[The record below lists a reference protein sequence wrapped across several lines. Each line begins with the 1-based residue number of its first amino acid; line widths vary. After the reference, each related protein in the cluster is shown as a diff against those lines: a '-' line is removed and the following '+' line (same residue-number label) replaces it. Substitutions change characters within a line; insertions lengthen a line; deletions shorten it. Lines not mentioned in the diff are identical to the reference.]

1 MKAIEAYK
9 KHRNRLERSVYYKA
23 KFLYTQYRNSL
34 SIVDNEIVFQS
45 YDGTSISGNPYYM
58 LREVCNDPY
67 YADFKKYVVTTWRNY
82 TKMVEYIEGFNDES
96 IIVIKIHSDEYCKI
110 IARAKYL
117 ITNATFAPYFIKREG
132 QCYLNTW
139 HGTPLKCLG
148 RQIKDSPNEIGNTQ
162 RNFLMADYLLYPN
175 EFTFERMRVDYMLEK
190 YYTGK
195 YVIGGYPRNTAFFN
209 DKLAAQIKEE
219 LELTD
224 KKVVVYMPTW
234 RGNLNNKNSD
244 YQFAYTLYTL
254 YELDKLIDDDTILF
268 VKLHSLNN
276 KRINY
281 AEFEHIEEFP
291 SAYETYEFL
300 NAADCL
306 ITDYSSVFF
315 DYANT
320 GRKIILYGYDKERYL
335 SDKGMY
341 MDFDSL
347 PFTFAQ
353 NVDELFSEISSL
365 DSYTDYSK
373 FNEKFTEYDSSAAS
387 KELCDLFFK
396 GKKAERIQ
404 LIDGKKYHNNKP
416 NILVFGGT
424 LAKNGITTALKG
436 FIKNIDKEKYNVILT
451 FYKGKVESNKN
462 VINEFNDIDYIP
474 IQGEINYTFKEANM
488 NFLFNENG
496 INTPFVRKSVEAIYK
511 REKDRVFPY
520 IDFAYAVHFSGYERA
535 IINLMGHMD
544 SKRIIFVHNDMKKEA
559 KTKGNV
565 NVKSYSIA
573 LRKYDKVACVRK
585 SSRDE
590 VISFVRGIDKD
601 KVVIVHNFIDTRK
614 INRLAD
620 KPIEFNSETI
630 SSVTVDELND
640 ILSSNSE
647 KIINIGRFSY
657 EKGLD
662 RLILAFNDYRRNCN
676 ENAHLILVGGYG
688 VEYNNILNMIEENE
702 FENIVIIKSIRNP
715 FPILCKCDLFML
727 SSRYEGLPMTIMES
741 LALDVPVIST
751 DIPGPSEFLKQGYG
765 NVVADSQQ
773 GIYDGLVAFNKGTLK
788 SVKKFDINEFNAD
801 AKAELDSLF
810 D

>member
-1 MKAIEAYK
+1 MKAIKAYK
-9 KHRNRLERSVYYKA
+9 KHKRRLESSVYYKA
-23 KFLYTQYRNSL
+23 KFLYTQYRESL
-34 SIVDNEIVFQS
+34 NIVNNEIVFQS

-58 LREVCNDPY
+58 LREVCSDPY
-67 YADFKKYVVTTWRNY
+67 YADYKKYVVTTWRNY
-82 TKMVEYIEGFNDES
+82 NNMVEYIESFNDES
-96 IIVIKIHSDEYCKI
+96 IIVIKIHSDEYCQVM
-110 IARAKYL
+110 ARAKYL
-117 ITNATFAPYFIKREG
+117 ITNSTFAPYIIKREG

-148 RQIKDSPNEIGNTQ
+148 RQIKDAPNEIGNTQ

-175 EFTFERMRVDYMLEK
+175 EFTFEHMRVDYMLEK

-209 DKLAAQIKEE
+209 DELAAQIREE
-219 LELTD
+219 FELAD

-234 RGNLNNKNSD
+234 RGNLNNKNLD
-244 YQFAYTLYTL
+244 YQSAYTLYTL
-254 YELDKLIDDDTILF
+254 YEIDKLLDDDTVLF

-276 KRINY
+276 KQINY
-281 AEFEHIEEFP
+281 AEFQHIEEFP
-291 SAYETYEFL
+291 SGYETYEFL

-306 ITDYSSVFF
+306 VTDYSSVFF

-320 GRKIILYGYDKERYL
+320 GKKIVLYGYDKERYL

-347 PFTFAQ
+347 PFAFAQ
-353 NVDELFSEISSL
+353 NVTELFNEIKSTGC
-365 DSYTDYSK
+365 YNDYSK
-373 FNEKFTEYDSSAAS
+373 FNDEFTKYDSASAS

-396 GKKAERIQ
+396 GQKSDKTRI
-404 LIDGKKYHNNKP
+404 IDGKEYHNNKP
-416 NILVFGGT
+416 NVLIFGGT

-451 FYKGKVESNKN
+451 FYKGKVENNKN
-462 VINEFNDIDYIP
+462 VINDFTGIDYIP
-474 IQGEINYTFKEANM
+474 IQGEINYTFKEANL

-496 INTPFVRKSVEAIYK
+496 VNTPFVRRTIEKIYQ
-511 REKDRVFPY
+511 REKKRVFPN

-573 LRKYDKVACVRK
+573 LRKYDKIACVRK

-590 VISFVRGIDKD
+590 VLSFVRGVDKD
-601 KVVIVHNFIDTRK
+601 KVVIVHNFIDARK
-614 INRLAD
+614 IKRLSA
-620 KPIEFNSETI
+620 KTVEFNDETV
-630 SSVTVDELND
+630 SSVTVEELNT
-640 ILSSNSE
+640 ILDSDNE

-676 ENAHLILVGGYG
+676 KNSYLILIGGYG
-688 VEYNNILNMIEENE
+688 VEYKNILNLIEENE
-702 FENIVIIKSIRNP
+702 LKNIVVIKSIRNP
-715 FPILCKCDLFML
+715 FPILRKCDLFML
-727 SSRYEGLPMTIMES
+727 SSRYEGLPMTVMES

-751 DIPGPSEFLKQGYG
+751 DIPGPSEFLNQGYG
-765 NVVADSQQ
+765 NVVADSRQ
-773 GIYDGLVAFNKGTLK
+773 GIYEGLTAFNKGNLK
-788 SVKKFDINEFNAD
+788 PTKKFDIDEFNAD

-810 D
+810 K

>member
-1 MKAIEAYK
+1 MKAIKAFK
-9 KHRNRLERSVYYKA
+9 KHKKRLERSVYYKA
-23 KFLYTQYRNSL
+23 KFLYTQYRDSL
-34 SIVDNEIVFQS
+34 DIVDNEIVFQS
-45 YDGTSISGNPYYM
+45 YDGTSISGNPYYI

-67 YADFKKYVVTTWRNY
+67 YKDFKKYVVTTWRNY
-82 TKMVEYIEGFNDES
+82 NKTVEYIEGFEDES
-96 IIVIKIHSDEYCKI
+96 IIVLKIHSDEYCQVV
-110 IARAKYL
+110 ARAKYL
-117 ITNATFAPYFIKREG
+117 ITNATFAPYIIKREG

-148 RQIKDSPNEIGNTQ
+148 RQIKDAPNEIGNTQ

-195 YVIGGYPRNTAFFN
+195 YVISGYPRNTAFF
-209 DKLAAQIKEE
+209 DYSLAEQIREE

-224 KKVVVYMPTW
+224 KKIVVYMPTW
-234 RGNLNNKNSD
+234 RGNLNNKNTD
-244 YQFAYTLYTL
+244 YQSAYTLYTL
-254 YELDKLIDDDTILF
+254 YELDKRLDDDTVLF

-281 AEFEHIEEFP
+281 KEFEHIEEFP

-300 NAADCL
+300 NTADCL

-320 GRKIILYGYDKERYL
+320 GRKIVLYGYDKERYL

-341 MDFDSL
+341 MDYDSL
-347 PFTFAQ
+347 PFAFAQ
-353 NVDELFSEISSL
+353 NVDELYKEISSL
-365 DSYTDYSK
+365 DSFPDYSD
-373 FNEKFTEYDSSAAS
+373 FNEQFTKYDTSAS
-387 KELCDLFFK
+387 VKELCDLFFK
-396 GKKAERIQ
+396 GEKADTVKI
-404 LIDGKKYHNNKP
+404 IDGKSYHNNKP
-416 NILVFGGT
+416 NVLVFGGT

-451 FYKGKVESNKN
+451 FYKGKVEANKN
-462 VINEFNDIDYIP
+462 VINDFHDIDYIP
-474 IQGEINYTFKEANM
+474 IQGEINYTFKEANR

-496 INTPFVRKSVEAIYK
+496 VNTRFVRNAIETIYK
-511 REKDRVFPY
+511 REKERVFPY
-520 IDFAYAVHFSGYERA
+520 MDFAYAIHFSGYERA

-544 SKRIIFVHNDMKKEA
+544 AKKTIFVHNDMKKEA

-565 NVKSYSIA
+565 NVKSYGIA
-573 LRKYDKVACVRK
+573 IKKFDKVACVRK

-590 VISFVRGIDKD
+590 ILSFVKGINEN

-614 INRLAD
+614 INKLSH
-620 KPIEFNSETI
+620 KPIEFNDETV
-630 SSVTVDELND
+630 SSVELDTLNE
-640 ILSSNSE
+640 ILDGDSE

-657 EKGLD
+657 EKGID
-662 RLILAFNDYRRNCN
+662 RLILAFNDYRKNCN
-676 ENAHLILVGGYG
+676 ENAHLILIGGYG
-688 VEYNNILNMIEENE
+688 VEYKNILSMIEENE
-702 FENIVIIKSIRNP
+702 LENIVVIKSIRNP
-715 FPILCKCDLFML
+715 FSILRKCDLFML
-727 SSRYEGLPMTIMES
+727 SSRYEGLPMTVMES

-751 DIPGPSEFLKQGYG
+751 DIPGPSEFLNQGYG
-765 NVVADSQQ
+765 NIVDDSQQ
-773 GIYDGLVAFNKGTLK
+773 GIYDGLVAFHKGTLK
-788 SVKKFDINEFNAD
+788 PVRKFDIDEFNAA